1 MEEEKRE
8 NEKILLDVFSDLEIS
23 EKAAKEIIEKVNT
36 IAFLRALDTYADKF
50 TPEMKEQFKNI
61 SSLTQLANFLKDNA
75 SNLPQ
80 ISKEE
85 IEKIVEET
93 WTEYFDNFFAE
104 LEKTAEEAKEE
115 TKEKE

>member
-1 MEEEKRE
+1 
-8 NEKILLDVFSDLEIS
+8 
-23 EKAAKEIIEKVNT
+23 
-36 IAFLRALDTYADKF
+36 LRALDAYADKF
-50 TPEMKEQFKNI
+50 APEMKEQFQNI
-61 SSLTQLANFLKDNA
+61 SSLTQLANFLKDNT

-93 WTEYFDNFFAE
+93 WAGYFDNFFAE
-104 LEKTAEEAKEE
+104 LGKTTEGAKEE